1 MISKLKRVFLV
12 FLALSVLLLSACG
25 IESTDSG
32 QKTNAEG
39 EKTEQTNSE
48 TKAELGTRE
57 NPIPIGIGQKA
68 KIGSNWEITI
78 LEIVPDAW
86 SIIEAENMFNEPPE
100 EGYQYVMA
108 KVQVSYI
115 GEESGTPWVDLS
127 LRYLGSDGNSYSEG
141 VGVVP
146 KAFSDIGEQFPG
158 ATAEGNVGWAVP
170 ADAVSGGKII
180 VEESFSFED
189 TRVFF
194 QGAE

>member
-1 MISKLKRVFLV
+1 LEV
-12 FLALSVLLLSACG
+12 
-25 IESTDSG
+25 
-32 QKTNAEG
+32 
-39 EKTEQTNSE
+39 
-48 TKAELGTRE
+48 
-57 NPIPIGIGQKA
+57 
-68 KIGSNWEITI
+68 TI

-146 KAFSDIGEQFPG
+146 KAFSDIGNSFLEQQQKG
-158 ATAEGNVGWAVP
+158 T
-170 ADAVSGGKII
+170 
-180 VEESFSFED
+180 
-189 TRVFF
+189 
-194 QGAE
+194 

>member
-25 IESTDSG
+25 RESTDSG

-48 TKAELGTRE
+48 AKAELGTRE
-57 NPIPIGIGQKA
+57 NPIPIGQKA

-127 LRYLGSDGNSYSEG
+127 LRYLGSDGNAYSEG

-189 TRVFF
+189 RRVFF

>member
-48 TKAELGTRE
+48 TKAELETRE
-57 NPIPIGIGQKA
+57 NPIPIGQKA

>member
-1 MISKLKRVFLV
+1 MNSKLKRVFLV

-25 IESTDSG
+25 RESTDSG

-48 TKAELGTRE
+48 TKAELGTSE
-57 NPIPIGIGQKA
+57 NPIPIGQKA

-127 LRYLGSDGNSYSEG
+127 LRYLGSDGNSYSKG

-158 ATAEGNVGWAVP
+158 ATAEGNVGWAVS

-180 VEESFSFED
+180 VEKSFSFED

>member
-25 IESTDSG
+25 GDTTDSG

-39 EKTEQTNSE
+39 EKAEQTSSE
-48 TKAELGTRE
+48 TKAKLGTRE
-57 NPIPIGIGQKA
+57 NPIPIGQKA
-68 KIGSNWEITI
+68 QVGPNWEVTI

-115 GEESGTPWVDLS
+115 GEESGTPWLDLS

-146 KAFSDIGEQFPG
+146 KPFYDIGEQFPG
-158 ATAEGNVGWAVP
+158 ATAEGNIGWAVP
-170 ADAVSGGKII
+170 VEAVSGGRII
-180 VEESFSFED
+180 VEETFSLEN

-194 QGAE
+194 QGAQ

>member
-12 FLALSVLLLSACG
+12 LLVLSVLLLSACG
-25 IESTDSG
+25 GESTDSG

-39 EKTEQTNSE
+39 EKTEQTSSE
-48 TKAELGTRE
+48 TKAKLGTRE
-57 NPIPIGIGQKA
+57 NPIPIGQKA
-68 KIGSNWEITI
+68 QVGPNWEVTI

-108 KVQVSYI
+108 KVQFSYI
-115 GEESGTPWVDLS
+115 GEESGTPWVNLS
-127 LRYLGSDGNSYSEG
+127 LRYLGSDGNAYSEG

>member
-25 IESTDSG
+25 GDTTDSG

-57 NPIPIGIGQKA
+57 NPIPIGQKA
-68 KIGSNWEITI
+68 QVGPNWEVTI

-127 LRYLGSDGNSYSEG
+127 LRYLGSDGNAYSEG

>member
-189 TRVFF
+189 RRVFF

>member
-25 IESTDSG
+25 GDTTDSG

-39 EKTEQTNSE
+39 EKAEQTSSE
-48 TKAELGTRE
+48 TKAKLGTRE
-57 NPIPIGIGQKA
+57 NPIPIGQKA

-170 ADAVSGGKII
+170 VDAVRGGRII

>member
-12 FLALSVLLLSACG
+12 LLVLSVLLLSACG
-25 IESTDSG
+25 RESTDSG

-39 EKTEQTNSE
+39 EKTEQTSSE
-48 TKAELGTRE
+48 TKAKLGTRE
-57 NPIPIGIGQKA
+57 NPIPIGQKA
-68 KIGSNWEITI
+68 QVGPNWEVTI

-127 LRYLGSDGNSYSEG
+127 LRYLGSDGNAYSEG

-158 ATAEGNVGWAVP
+158 ATAEGNIGWAVP
-170 ADAVSGGKII
+170 VDAVSGGRII

-194 QGAE
+194 QGAQ

>member
-1 MISKLKRVFLV
+1 
-12 FLALSVLLLSACG
+12 
-25 IESTDSG
+25 
-32 QKTNAEG
+32 
-39 EKTEQTNSE
+39 
-48 TKAELGTRE
+48 
-57 NPIPIGIGQKA
+57 
-68 KIGSNWEITI
+68 
-78 LEIVPDAW
+78 
-86 SIIEAENMFNEPPE
+86 MFNEPPE

-127 LRYLGSDGNSYSEG
+127 LRYLGSDGNAYSEG

-194 QGAE
+194 QGAQ

>member
-12 FLALSVLLLSACG
+12 FLALSILLLSACG
-25 IESTDSG
+25 GDTTDSG

-39 EKTEQTNSE
+39 EKTEQTSSE
-48 TKAELGTRE
+48 TKAKLGTRE
-57 NPIPIGIGQKA
+57 NPIPIGQKA
-68 KIGSNWEITI
+68 QVGPNWEVTI

>member
-12 FLALSVLLLSACG
+12 LLVLSVLLLSACG
-25 IESTDSG
+25 GDTTDSG

-39 EKTEQTNSE
+39 EKTEQTSSE
-48 TKAELGTRE
+48 TKAKLGTRE
-57 NPIPIGIGQKA
+57 NPIPIGQKA
-68 KIGSNWEITI
+68 QVGPNWEVTI

-108 KVQVSYI
+108 KVQFSYI
-115 GEESGTPWVDLS
+115 GEESGTPWLDLS

-146 KAFSDIGEQFPG
+146 KPFYDIGEQFPG
-158 ATAEGNVGWAVP
+158 ATAEGNIGWAVP
-170 ADAVSGGKII
+170 VDAVSGGRII
-180 VEESFSFED
+180 VEETFSLEN

-194 QGAE
+194 QGAQ